1 MQRMAK
7 PTDALEQLP
16 PTLCPYLDAD
26 LDDTVAFDVVDFA
39 ELRLLSA
46 LKGEAA
52 SPHLLVAAR

>member
-1 MQRMAK
+1 MAK